1 MSIIYI
7 YNIVYN
13 KYKLIYILNLYM
25 DIFVK
30 NKQLLYNDVKSIIP
44 NGSLNKPL
52 KDDNKIE
59 YRWRFIIY
67 NQNKYV
73 EISKKENDYR
83 EYKDN
88 NGEWVK
94 RNIDSRFDKYV
105 VESYYYY
112 IDK

>member
-1 MSIIYI
+1 
-7 YNIVYN
+7 
-13 KYKLIYILNLYM
+13 M

-44 NGSLNKPL
+44 NNCLNKPL
-52 KDDNKIE
+52 KNKDKIE

-67 NQNKYV
+67 KQNKYV
-73 EISKKENDYR
+73 EISKKENEYR
-83 EYKDN
+83 EYKDK

-94 RNIDSRFDKYV
+94 RDINPEFDKYV